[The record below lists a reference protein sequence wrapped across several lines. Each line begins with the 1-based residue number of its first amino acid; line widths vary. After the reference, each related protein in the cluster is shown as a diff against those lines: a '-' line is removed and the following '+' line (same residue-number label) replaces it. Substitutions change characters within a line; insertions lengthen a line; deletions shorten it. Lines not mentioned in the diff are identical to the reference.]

1 MELITNNFNNIQI
14 QDDKK
19 NKCDIKPIKL
29 DILNLRNERQKLNNI
44 LTYQS
49 IKSHNISKNININA
63 FNRILENL
71 NFTDVELFNKCDN
84 DFCKVTAIYCAIN
97 SSRQGSKD
105 EEIQIKTL
113 NITSQNFKVTIKQ
126 QNVFRPC
133 KNGTIINKNKK
144 LECLK
149 SFDGKISGVISG
161 WIFAKV
167 VIGEGGHQDNVYE
180 DNMINHIS
188 KDEVF

>member
-1 MELITNNFNNIQI
+1 MDLLTKNFNEMKI
-14 QDDKK
+14 QDDNECKNDKK
-19 NKCDIKPIKL
+19 ITCDIKPIKL

-71 NFTDVELFNKCDN
+71 NFTDFELFTKCDN
-84 DFCKVTAIYCAIN
+84 DDYFCKVTAMYCAIN

-113 NITSQNFKVTIKQ
+113 NITSRNFGVTIKQ
-126 QNVFRPC
+126 QNEFRHC
-133 KNGTIINKNKK
+133 KMELLLITPKN
-144 LECLK
+144 L
-149 SFDGKISGVISG
+149 IV
-161 WIFAKV
+161 
-167 VIGEGGHQDNVYE
+167 
-180 DNMINHIS
+180 
-188 KDEVF
+188 